1 MPTTPPFLG
10 ALLRRRRGRAPRL
23 ALAAAI
29 VLGAATPAV
38 AAGPRPT
45 PVATGAAACA
55 NTSLVPSAHDTAQ
68 VGGAIVCL
76 INAIRTSHGLAP
88 LAPSGAL
95 NASALGHSR
104 DMVARDYFSH
114 DTPSGVTPAERMQ
127 RHGMSCPNGCALG
140 ENIAWASGV
149 YSTPSAIVQA
159 WMGSPGHRANILDP
173 VFRWEGLGVA
183 EGSPGMLANGQ
194 TGTTVTQ
201 DFAS

>member
-1 MPTTPPFLG
+1 VG
-10 ALLRRRRGRAPRL
+10 ARL
-23 ALAAAI
+23 AVAAAVALAAAPP
-29 VLGAATPAV
+29 GV
-38 AAGPRPT
+38 AAARDSAGS
-45 PVATGAAACA
+45 VATGAAACA

-104 DMVARDYFSH
+104 DMVARGYFSH
-114 DTPSGVTPAERMQ
+114 DTPSGSTPAQRML
-127 RHGMSCPNGCALG
+127 RHGVACPNGCALG
-140 ENIAWASGV
+140 ENIAWASGS
-149 YSTPSAIVQA
+149 YSTPAAIVQA

-173 VFRWEGLGVA
+173 VFRYEGLGVA
-183 EGSPGMLANGQ
+183 EGSPRMLANGQ
-194 TGTTVTQ
+194 NGTTVTQ